1 MIIDLEKASEVLQS
15 LPEEKVESLGK
26 LWDSIQQFKSD
37 VAPDLNPYEFKYVM
51 QTLITQQVVGAD
63 PSEIE
68 NARKLQEEKIDEEI
82 PS

>member
-1 MIIDLEKASEVLQS
+1 
-15 LPEEKVESLGK
+15 
-26 LWDSIQQFKSD
+26 
-37 VAPDLNPYEFKYVM
+37 M

-82 PS
+82 PAEELASVAGGFSMSTNFSRYLNAAPRITKYGGFSIMGVIK